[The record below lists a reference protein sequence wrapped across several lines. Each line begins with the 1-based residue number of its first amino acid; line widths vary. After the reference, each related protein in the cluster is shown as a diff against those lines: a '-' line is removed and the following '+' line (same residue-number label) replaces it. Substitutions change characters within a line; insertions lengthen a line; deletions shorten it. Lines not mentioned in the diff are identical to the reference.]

1 MTPSPANNAQ
11 PIETKALP
19 CAAVV
24 LAAGAST
31 RLGVPKQLLRVN
43 GETLLRRSVRAALEA
58 GCSPVAVV
66 LGPQAGIMFSDLNG
80 LDAIPVVNANWRSG
94 MASSL
99 RAGLIELARH
109 EPEPPNVLVLVCDQP
124 AVTSEVIRSLLAT
137 HAQQGK
143 LITASAYANTRGVPA
158 VFSAA
163 VLPELLELTGDEG
176 ARAVIGRVPAR
187 VADFDFADGAT
198 DVDTPEDARM
208 LLKQENVKQA

>member
-1 MTPSPANNAQ
+1 MTPPDASNP
-11 PIETKALP
+11 PVEIEALP
-19 CAAVV
+19 CAAIV

-31 RLGVPKQLLRVN
+31 RLGVPKQLLRVE

-80 LDAIPVVNANWRSG
+80 LNAIPVVNANWRSG

-99 RAGLIELARH
+99 HAGLIELARH
-109 EPEPPNVLVLVCDQP
+109 EPEPPNVLILVCDQP
-124 AVTSEVIRSLLAT
+124 AVTSEIIQSLLAN
-137 HAQQGK
+137 HAQHGK

-208 LLKQENVKQA
+208 LLKREHEKQT